1 MQNWT
6 KPLFAALLLTTI
18 SLPAQAGFD
27 EDVDKAYASYRIAL
41 FKSNQK
47 DAEATIKA
55 IGKFLKIWNGTI
67 LTQYQSAPARYEG
80 EENWS
85 KTLEDIKAIAL
96 KADASAYEGKV
107 AKAHDILEAI
117 RDELDGLR
125 DRNGIRVFSSYIN
138 AYHREMEHLF
148 KLKITKESWNPK
160 LASDI
165 REQTG
170 ILAYLAKDIAAHVPA
185 AHQDKPDFKALLDEL
200 HLSIDRLRV
209 ALDGNDPMAV
219 GKAIKGLKPAY
230 AKMFLK
236 FG

>member
-1 MQNWT
+1 MKAMLP
-6 KPLFAALLLTTI
+6 KPTT
-18 SLPAQAGFD
+18 F
-27 EDVDKAYASYRIAL
+27 
-41 FKSNQK
+41 
-47 DAEATIKA
+47 
-55 IGKFLKIWNGTI
+55 
-67 LTQYQSAPARYEG
+67 
-80 EENWS
+80 S
-85 KTLEDIKAIAL
+85 KPSVI
-96 KADASAYEGKV
+96 
-107 AKAHDILEAI
+107 
-117 RDELDGLR
+117 ELDGLR

-138 AYHREMEHLF
+138 ALSPRDGTSLQTEESN
-148 KLKITKESWNPK
+148 KESWNPK